1 MSHLKVTQC
10 YPYYCFKEESGN
22 ISYLLLFKTLP
33 LLRGWSIMYASTG
46 LNVNKYPRVIVE
58 IQNLIRVESNDKQG
72 LWIKFEWLKMEYM
85 CWLILSTKIN
95 LKDAEPYIFSASN
108 SAEWLNSALCIV
120 WSKSYYSLSKGIR
133 RQWRSHYKLWCVNLR
148 FTTSAWI
155 KEWYCKFKH
164 YMESTPFFYKTF
176 YTFPT
181 VKDSIVKERP
191 PISIAVKH
199 TMNLNLKKPIHYQW
213 NW

>member
-1 MSHLKVTQC
+1 M
-10 YPYYCFKEESGN
+10 
-22 ISYLLLFKTLP
+22 
-33 LLRGWSIMYASTG
+33 
-46 LNVNKYPRVIVE
+46 IVE

-95 LKDAEPYIFSASN
+95 LKDAEPYIFSADN
-108 SAEWLNSALCIV
+108 SAEWLNGALCIV

-164 YMESTPFFYKTF
+164 YMESTPFFLQN
-176 YTFPT
+176 
-181 VKDSIVKERP
+181 
-191 PISIAVKH
+191 ISYLSDCQR
-199 TMNLNLKKPIHYQW
+199 LNCQGKATHLHCRET
-213 NW
+213 